1 VVSRLQNKES
11 SLNDF
16 HCSVGRAKF
25 LDHSYSTHKDP
36 VVKRWLGRH
45 PRFELHF
52 TPPVHP
58 GICLACFC
66 GVVAEITDWRNA
78 GSLIVQDDVRFW

>member
-25 LDHSYSTHKDP
+25 LDRSYSYSTHKDP
-36 VVKRWLGRH
+36 VVKRWLGRD
-45 PRFELHF
+45 PRFEAAFYSARFILDE
-52 TPPVHP
+52 PVERFFRDLSQRRILP
-58 GICLACFC
+58 GSFGSAC
-66 GVVAEITDWRNA
+66 
-78 GSLIVQDDVRFW
+78 